1 MPTDYADRSFQYSG
15 QGLPKDANCEAAVTD
30 IVNCTS
36 KGPCASRKPAAPIL
50 ETDGWFPPSRPRR
63 GCEDC

>member
-1 MPTDYADRSFQYSG
+1 MPTDYADWGFQHSG
-15 QGLPKDANCEAAVTD
+15 QGLPKDANCEAGVTD

-36 KGPCASRKPAAPIL
+36 KGPCAPRKPAAPIL

>member
-1 MPTDYADRSFQYSG
+1 MTTDCADKSFQHSG
-15 QGLPKDANCEAAVTD
+15 QGLPKDADCEAAVTN
-30 IVNCTS
+30 IINRS
-36 KGPCASRKPAAPIL
+36 GKGPCAPRKPASAIL